1 MNFFT
6 QKARTF
12 IGLFLFLS
20 LSLTAHAAFVAPQFS
35 GHVNDYAGLLSA
47 TQRNALEQRLAAYK
61 KETSTEIAVVIAN
74 DFQGLDAF
82 TYSQKLFD
90 SWKVGTADKD
100 NGIIIAIGPKLGQS
114 FPEHGDIFINNGKGI
129 EGALPDIL
137 TGRIIRNDM
146 VPLFK
151 KGDFYGA
158 ISAGLTSIE
167 LALKGEYTAAGDDAD
182 IGSANKMVNFVWYMG
197 MFFLFFSSYFA
208 SFLARSKS
216 WYAGGILGGLGG
228 FFFGYF
234 FFAIGFALAASAF
247 FAIVGFILDYFLS
260 KTYQTRLAKGLPTDF
275 WHTRGGFWGSGRG
288 GFGGG
293 GFGGFSGG
301 SSGGGGAG
309 GGW

>member
-1 MNFFT
+1 MNLLTKKICSFT
-6 QKARTF
+6 F
-12 IGLFLFLS
+12 GLIFLFS
-20 LSLTAHAAFVAPQFS
+20 YASAAVAAFVAPQYTGF
-35 GHVNDYAGLLSA
+35 VNDYAGLLTVS
-47 TQRNALEQRLAAYK
+47 QRADLEQKLSAYK
-61 KETSTEIAVVIAN
+61 DETSTEIAVVITK

-90 SWKVGTADKD
+90 TWKVGTASKD

-114 FPEHGDIFINNGKGI
+114 FPDHGDIFINNGRGV

-151 KGDFYGA
+151 AGNIYGA
-158 ISAGLTSIE
+158 VSAGIASIQ
-167 LALKGEYTAAGDDAD
+167 LALKGEYTAEDP
-182 IGSANKMVNFVWYMG
+182 IGSANNVVNFVWYIG
-197 MFFLFFSSYFA
+197 MFFLFFSSYFV
-208 SFLARSKS
+208 SFLSRSKS

-234 FFAIGFALAASAF
+234 FFALTFAFAASAF

-260 KTYQTRLAKGLPTDF
+260 KTYQSRLAKGLPTDF

-293 GFGGFSGG
+293 GFGGFGG
-301 SSGGGGAG
+301 GMSGGGGAG